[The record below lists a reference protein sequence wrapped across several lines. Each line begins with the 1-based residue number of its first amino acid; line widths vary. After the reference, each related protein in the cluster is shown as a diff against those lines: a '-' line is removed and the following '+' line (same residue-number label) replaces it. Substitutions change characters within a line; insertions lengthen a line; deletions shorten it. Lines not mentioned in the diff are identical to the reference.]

1 MLWAVFDIKNHFS
14 AFLQCFLQQQANLSY
29 KFLKKLTSEHLE
41 LLFILFVKCIYRC
54 FLLDFSNFSN
64 LFETSGSWYWW
75 KGRQYRNQGQSK
87 KCWKI
92 WKWGKSYLRVRGNHK
107 EHKKIS
113 SGWRTSKAK
122 IFNRFKFLLLNL
134 LRSTRK

>member
-87 KCWKI
+87 KSWKSENEAKVI
-92 WKWGKSYLRVRGNHK
+92 WEFEEIIRST
-107 EHKKIS
+107 KKIS